1 VAETDT
7 PDCNDFPNPENCR
20 DSQVTSFYSGGLAE
34 CVFFSRSF
42 HGMKYPCN
50 FEKNLQEP
58 PKKKKIQHNEYASFE
73 KAGDFWTL
81 ELVNLGMM

>member
-1 VAETDT
+1 
-7 PDCNDFPNPENCR
+7 
-20 DSQVTSFYSGGLAE
+20 
-34 CVFFSRSF
+34 
-42 HGMKYPCN
+42 MKYPCN

-58 PKKKKIQHNEYASFE
+58 PKKNIQQNEYASFE